1 MQDKQV
7 AGFFLEIWVVVV
19 ILGLLAAITL
29 PNVGK
34 MLGKSRDV
42 SAETELQNVQTAVT
56 EMLCDS
62 EAGTLEPVGPTG
74 NLSEVHTC
82 DIPPLYLSDYLL
94 GDGDGTDELVCT
106 YSFAADGTVD
116 QIEP

>member
-7 AGFFLEIWVVVV
+7 AGFFLETWLVVI

-29 PNVGK
+29 PNVGR

-42 SAETELQNVQTAVT
+42 AAEMELQNVQTAVT

-62 EAGTLEPVGPTG
+62 ETGTMEPVGPTWD
-74 NLSEVHTC
+74 LSEVHTC
-82 DIPPLYLSDYLL
+82 DSPPLYLSDYLP
-94 GDGDGTDELVCT
+94 GEDEGPDEAVGT
-106 YSFAADGTVD
+106 YSFAGDGTVE